1 MGWSGGSAPEP
12 DPLIGQAAAKNA
24 AIAQESLDWYKQ
36 TYAKD
41 IKPAQDADMALR
53 TKVANA
59 QLSSMAEQDAF
70 AREQREYYD
79 STIKPV
85 QTQAAS
91 DALNYDSDENVNK
104 RVGIATAGATQ
115 AFASAR
121 GQSAR
126 MLARYGINPN
136 SSAFA
141 LANAKLTNDEALGVS
156 GAGTGAAFDTMDR
169 AIALRSQFSRDGNA
183 IPSMALGYYQGGSAA
198 GTAAGSTSATGY
210 GLTQTSANGMLGAF
224 NTSVQQN
231 QSAATISNMDFSGR
245 MQGYAA
251 DQQAK
256 AGLYQGIGSAIG
268 AIGGVGLAKSGFL
281 GAAGAATKV
290 GG

>member
-1 MGWSGGSAPEP
+1 MGWSGGGSAPEP

-24 AIAQESLDWYKQ
+24 AIAQESLDWYKA
-36 TYAKD
+36 TYASD

-59 QLSSMAEQDAF
+59 QLESMAQQDAF
-70 AREQREYYD
+70 AQEQRDYYN

-104 RVGIATAGATQ
+104 RMGIATADATQ
-115 AFASAR
+115 AFSSAR

-141 LANAKLTNDEALGVS
+141 LANAQLTNQEALGVA

-210 GLTQTSANGMLGAF
+210 GLLQAGANGMNGAY
-224 NTSVQQN
+224 NNSVQQN

-251 DQQAK
+251 DQATNG
-256 AGLYQGIGSAIG
+256 ALYQGIGSAIG
-268 AIGGVGLAKSGFL
+268 AIGGVALGKFGGL
-281 GAAGAATKV
+281 GATAAVK
-290 GG
+290 

>member
-1 MGWSGGSAPEP
+1 MGWSGGGSAPEP
-12 DPLIGQAAAKNA
+12 DPLIGQAAMANA
-24 AIAQESLDWYKQ
+24 AISKESLDWYKA
-36 TYAKD
+36 TYASD
-41 IKPAQDADMALR
+41 IKPAQDADLALR
-53 TKVANA
+53 KQVTSA
-59 QLSSMAEQDAF
+59 QLESMAQQDAF
-70 AREQREYYD
+70 AREQRDYYN

-104 RVGIATAGATQ
+104 RMGIATAGATQ
-115 AFASAR
+115 AFSSAR

-141 LANAKLTNDEALGVS
+141 LANAQLTNQEALGVA

-169 AIALRSQFSRDGNA
+169 AIALRSQFARDGNA
-183 IPSMALGYYQGGSAA
+183 IPSMALGYYQGGNAA
-198 GTAAGSTSATGY
+198 GTSASGVSAQGY
-210 GLTQTSANGMLGAF
+210 GLLQTGSNGMLGAF
-224 NTSVQQN
+224 NNSVQQN

-256 AGLYQGIGSAIG
+256 GAMYQGIGSAIG
-268 AIGGVGLAKSGFL
+268 AIGGVGLAKSGWL
-281 GAAGAATKV
+281 GVAGAAPKT
-290 GG
+290 G